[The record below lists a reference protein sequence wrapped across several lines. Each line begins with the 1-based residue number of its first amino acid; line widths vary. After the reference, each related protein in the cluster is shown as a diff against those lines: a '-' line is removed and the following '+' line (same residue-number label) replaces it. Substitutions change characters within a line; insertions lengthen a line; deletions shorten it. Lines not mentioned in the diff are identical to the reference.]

1 MTDESKVNRTHKY
14 ITGYMNFDGK
24 YIISFKDCIYNDYKD
39 ALELEKIYPKVLN
52 PDGFEDFG
60 GFEDFHGGFIK
71 DNIIVHTFWTG
82 NMGYCWEINS
92 NDELVQKI
100 VYEWAAMVY
109 DEYEKLKDIVEK

>member
-1 MTDESKVNRTHKY
+1 MDSERKTNKSENSVAGFMSNGRYVICLSK
-14 ITGYMNFDGK
+14 DG
-24 YIISFKDCIYNDYKD
+24 CNDYKD

-60 GFEDFHGGFIK
+60 EFENFKGGFIK

-82 NMGYCWEINS
+82 SMGYCWEITS
-92 NDELVQKI
+92 NDELVQKK

-109 DEYEKLKDIVEK
+109 DEYSK